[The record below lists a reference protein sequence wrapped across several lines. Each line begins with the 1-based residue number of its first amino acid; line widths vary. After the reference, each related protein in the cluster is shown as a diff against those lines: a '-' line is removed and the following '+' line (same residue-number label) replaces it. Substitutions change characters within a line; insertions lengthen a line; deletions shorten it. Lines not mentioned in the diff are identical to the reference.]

1 MRQTK
6 KDNVF
11 AKLRLLFTLLL
22 LAVPAA
28 CTGGINAG
36 EKGGQAFIAMT
47 GMLLLMLAI
56 LWIILGREK

>member
-1 MRQTK
+1 MNPRQ
-6 KDNVF
+6 VL
-11 AKLRLLFTLLL
+11 ARLRLVLFVVL

-47 GMLLLMLAI
+47 GMLLAILAI
-56 LWIILGREK
+56 LWIVIGREK

>member
-1 MRQTK
+1 MKHVLIR
-6 KDNVF
+6 
-11 AKLRLLFTLLL
+11 LRLLIAVLL
-22 LAVPAA
+22 LAIPAA

-47 GMLLLMLAI
+47 GMLLGILLI

>member
-1 MRQTK
+1 MR
-6 KDNVF
+6 N
-11 AKLRLLFTLLL
+11 ALARLRVLVAVLM

-47 GMLLLMLAI
+47 GMLLAILAI
-56 LWIILGREK
+56 LWIVLGREK

>member
-1 MRQTK
+1 MKSLSARLR
-6 KDNVF
+6 F
-11 AKLRLLFTLLL
+11 AFAVLL
-22 LAVPAA
+22 LAIPAA

-47 GMLLLMLAI
+47 GMLLGILAI